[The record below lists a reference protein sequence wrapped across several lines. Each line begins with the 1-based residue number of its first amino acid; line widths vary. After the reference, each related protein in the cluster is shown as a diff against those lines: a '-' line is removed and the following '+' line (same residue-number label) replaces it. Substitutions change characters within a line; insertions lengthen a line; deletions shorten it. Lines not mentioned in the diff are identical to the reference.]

1 MEMNDASDG
10 RRRLFFPYD
19 ERNLD
24 ALPLDE
30 CCEAYGLV
38 CEFEDYRF
46 DGDDMPRARYDRL
59 CDLNARGGMIRNTDG
74 PAWLGEEGR

>member
-1 MEMNDASDG
+1 MESSDASG
-10 RRRLFFPYD
+10 GKKHLFFPYD

-30 CCEAYGLV
+30 RYEAYGLV
-38 CEFEDYRF
+38 REFEDYRF
-46 DGDDMPRARYDRL
+46 DVDDMPRARYDRL

>member
-1 MEMNDASDG
+1 MARNDASDEK
-10 RRRLFFPYD
+10 RHLFFPYD

-24 ALPLDE
+24 ALPRDE
-30 CCEAYGLV
+30 RCEAYGLV
-38 CEFEDYRF
+38 REFEDCRF